1 MRAPRPFQTIAERID
16 EAFAEALSQARAPVE
31 LVLGKEDYPA
41 FKAWAMETLGLD
53 IEGER
58 YRGVPVRWN
67 EPVYLS
73 RLKLQSKPGVPNAL
87 LL

>member
-1 MRAPRPFQTIAERID
+1 M
-16 EAFAEALSQARAPVE
+16 
-31 LVLGKEDYPA
+31 LGKEDYPA